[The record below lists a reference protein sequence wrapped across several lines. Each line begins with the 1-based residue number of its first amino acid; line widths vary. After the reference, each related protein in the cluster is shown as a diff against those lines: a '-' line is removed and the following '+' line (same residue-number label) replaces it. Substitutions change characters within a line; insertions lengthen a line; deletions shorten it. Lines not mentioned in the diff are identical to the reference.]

1 MAAMDQ
7 NLASIALAD
16 GPAGLR
22 LMKFYFVKDGEIVTQ
37 PFEFSLEG
45 GYFVPDAEQTE
56 GERYNQYCTAI
67 PTGVAL
73 AQSWD
78 TDLVAM
84 TGEMIGKEMLE
95 FGVTLW
101 LAPGMCIHRNP
112 LCGRNFEY
120 YSEDPV
126 LSGEIAAAMTNGV
139 QRNPG
144 VGTTIKHFACNN
156 QEDNRMASDSIVSER
171 VLREIYIRGFE
182 IAVKKSQPMALMT
195 SYNLIN
201 GVHAA
206 NSYDLITDVLRN
218 EWGFCGAVMTDWTT
232 TMNLDDPKGA
242 TADGCMRAGNDMI
255 MPGAPCDYDA
265 LNKALDE
272 GSLSMED
279 LKACVSRTVSI
290 IWQSNM
296 YEGAVPYRK

>member
-1 MAAMDQ
+1 
-7 NLASIALAD
+7 
-16 GPAGLR
+16 
-22 LMKFYFVKDGEIVTQ
+22 
-37 PFEFSLEG
+37 
-45 GYFVPDAEQTE
+45 
-56 GERYNQYCTAI
+56 
-67 PTGVAL
+67 
-73 AQSWD
+73 
-78 TDLVAM
+78 
-84 TGEMIGKEMLE
+84 
-95 FGVTLW
+95 
-101 LAPGMCIHRNP
+101 
-112 LCGRNFEY
+112 
-120 YSEDPV
+120 
-126 LSGEIAAAMTNGV
+126 
-139 QRNPG
+139 
-144 VGTTIKHFACNN
+144 
-156 QEDNRMASDSIVSER
+156 MASDSIVSER